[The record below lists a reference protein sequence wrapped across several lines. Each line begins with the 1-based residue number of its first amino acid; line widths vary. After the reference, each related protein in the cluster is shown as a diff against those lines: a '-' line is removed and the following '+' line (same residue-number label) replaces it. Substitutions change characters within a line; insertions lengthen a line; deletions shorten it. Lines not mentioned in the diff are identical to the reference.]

1 MKTRY
6 KLIFSILASVFM
18 FTSCTEEIDLEL
30 NDSFTRLVVEGNI
43 GTDTV
48 NQKIRLTKSTSYFYN
63 QEPPVIQGAS
73 VKVSD
78 GTTIYNFIEDLNNPG
93 YYISENPFAGVP
105 GKTYSLDIQNVA
117 LEQNGD
123 VQSYKAEETMKQIL
137 IIDSIYAVRVNIFG
151 NDGYIV
157 YGFAQEPATPK
168 DFYMWRYYVNNR
180 LITDTI
186 DKVTFGSDEFVNGNY
201 LSNLEL
207 GFFTEGKPGDT
218 LTVETNT
225 ITEDYYEFIITFMIE
240 TQFSG
245 GGFTGPPANIKSN
258 ISNGAVGYFNTEA
271 RSKISTILP

>member
-1 MKTRY
+1 MKTHY
-6 KLIFSILASVFM
+6 KLIFSILTIAFL

-43 GTDTV
+43 GTDTIH
-48 NQKIRLTKSTSYFYN
+48 QKIRLTKSTSYFYN

-78 GTTIYNFIEDLNNPG
+78 GTTNYIFIEDPNIPG
-93 YYISENPFAGVP
+93 YYFSENPFSGIP
-105 GKTYSLDIQNVA
+105 GKTYSLDIQNVV
-117 LEQNGD
+117 LEQNGAA
-123 VQSYKAEETMKQIL
+123 QSYKAEEPMKQIL
-137 IIDSIYAVRVNIFG
+137 VIDSIYAVRVNVFG
-151 NDGYIV
+151 MDGYIV

-168 DFYMWRYYVNNR
+168 DYYMWRYYVNNR

-186 DKVTFGSDEFVNGNY
+186 NKVTFGSDELVNGNY

-225 ITEDYYEFIITFMIE
+225 ITEEYYEFIVTFIIE

-245 GGFTGPPANIKSN
+245 GGFTGPPANIITN

-271 RSKISTILP
+271 RSKISTVLP